1 MTIKIEIEAAN
12 AEELKVKLLTMAD
25 LFRMGANVQAGVEA
39 AKAAGSTKSVTKVE
53 AADPEPEEV
62 EEKTPAKG
70 KKADKPAA
78 APAKGKKPTGPSEET
93 LREYV
98 GTLAAYLLNDPE
110 EAPKLDELLENGGA
124 ADLEAV
130 EADDL
135 LQFAKD
141 LYEVVDS
148 VFDDVPKVPAK

>member
-12 AEELKVKLLTMAD
+12 AEELKVKLLGMAE

-39 AKAAGSTKSVTKVE
+39 AKASGSAKSVAKVE
-53 AADPEPEEV
+53 AADPDQEEA

-70 KKADKPAA
+70 KKVEKA
-78 APAKGKKPTGPSEET
+78 APAAKGKKVSGPSEET

-110 EAPKLDELLENGGA
+110 EAPKLDELLESKGA
-124 ADLEAV
+124 EDLEAV

>member
-12 AEELKVKLLTMAD
+12 AEELKIKLLGMAE

-39 AKAAGSTKSVTKVE
+39 AKATGSAKSVTKVE
-53 AADPEPEEV
+53 AAEPEQEEV
-62 EEKTPAKG
+62 EKKTPAKD
-70 KKADKPAA
+70 KKADKPA
-78 APAKGKKPTGPSEET
+78 PAGKGKKVSGPSEET

-110 EAPKLDELLENGGA
+110 EAPKLDELLESKGA
-124 ADLEAV
+124 EDLEAV

>member
-12 AEELKVKLLTMAD
+12 AEELKVKLLGMAE

-39 AKAAGSTKSVTKVE
+39 AKAAGSAKSVTKVE
-53 AADPEPEEV
+53 AAEPEQEEV

-70 KKADKPAA
+70 KKAEKPAPA
-78 APAKGKKPTGPSEET
+78 AKGKKASGPSEET

-110 EAPKLDELLENGGA
+110 EAPKLDELLETNGA
-124 ADLEAV
+124 DDLEAIG
-130 EADDL
+130 ADEL

>member
-1 MTIKIEIEAAN
+1 MTYKIEIEAAN
-12 AEELKVKLLTMAD
+12 AEELKVKLLGMAE

-39 AKAAGSTKSVTKVE
+39 AKATGSAKSVTKVE
-53 AADPEPEEV
+53 AAEPEQE
-62 EEKTPAKG
+62 EEKAPAKG
-70 KKADKPAA
+70 KKAEKA
-78 APAKGKKPTGPSEET
+78 APAAKGKKVSGPSEET

-110 EAPKLDELLENGGA
+110 EAPKLDELLESKGA
-124 ADLEAV
+124 EDLESV